1 MRGLGSLGGTHNSD
15 LDFIAPIVNGSILK
29 HYLKIWVK
37 IKSDLRLNF
46 FFFLNFVLY
55 QGCQGKAEDPSWR
68 NSDWCCGEKEANWSW
83 REGSG
88 QKRQRISCYSETTR
102 WSWEL
107 QSGNNCTRKKVLTL
121 FIQMYSVLFSNILM
135 VWIYRNFWVTGLITD
150 TSDNLIVFVIL

>member
-1 MRGLGSLGGTHNSD
+1 M
-15 LDFIAPIVNGSILK
+15 
-29 HYLKIWVK
+29 
-37 IKSDLRLNF
+37 
-46 FFFLNFVLY
+46 LY

-121 FIQMYSVLFSNILM
+121 FIQMYSVLFSDIFM
-135 VWIYRNFWVTGLITD
+135 VWIYWNFWVTGLITSA
-150 TSDNLIVFVIL
+150 SDNLIVFVILEENPLKGYTGFSKWFQVLMLSTNQFCCRTQTVFSAQADAERIKVTKLLLC